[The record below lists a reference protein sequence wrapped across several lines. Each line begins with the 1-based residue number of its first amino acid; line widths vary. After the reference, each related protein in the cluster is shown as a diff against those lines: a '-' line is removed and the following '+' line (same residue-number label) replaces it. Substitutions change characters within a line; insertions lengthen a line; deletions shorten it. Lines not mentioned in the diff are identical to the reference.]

1 MMRRGWW
8 PYWWNVLMRS
18 WKDAGKF
25 ASVIGISL
33 PKLIWGFAAI
43 LIVFVGGAVIFEQ
56 TNTEKLWWAA
66 GTFGTGLI
74 ALLVFFVPCLT
85 RAPWQIENEI
95 VEQHTKEK
103 ASWEAKISG
112 LSSELAEIRKIL
124 EARAQREAEARNKV
138 RRNSRLKVEAESWIK
153 SGLEIMREIEQSQQ
167 LANIAGPEMAPRIQV
182 WITGA
187 HKFVVDHFGEFL
199 ERFESV
205 EGFPPRAP
213 IKWNGGMA
221 HWRDKILNKVERLQE
236 LLAAEFGDPASHW
249 PDASPPNPIRLA

>member
-1 MMRRGWW
+1 MPTMKRMKPEEASMLNRIITCKACGNALTPSGHNGRYRTTQKYCSLKCARACQPIVHRPIADRFRKRVALEQAGFITPCWRWTGGLRRILAKRSSGRCPREDAMMRRGWW

-33 PKLIWGFAAI
+33 PKLIWGFVAI

-124 EARAQREAEARNKV
+124 EARDQREAEARNKV
-138 RRNSRLKVEAESWIK
+138 RRNS
-153 SGLEIMREIEQSQQ
+153 
-167 LANIAGPEMAPRIQV
+167 
-182 WITGA
+182 
-187 HKFVVDHFGEFL
+187 
-199 ERFESV
+199 
-205 EGFPPRAP
+205 
-213 IKWNGGMA
+213 
-221 HWRDKILNKVERLQE
+221 
-236 LLAAEFGDPASHW
+236 
-249 PDASPPNPIRLA
+249 